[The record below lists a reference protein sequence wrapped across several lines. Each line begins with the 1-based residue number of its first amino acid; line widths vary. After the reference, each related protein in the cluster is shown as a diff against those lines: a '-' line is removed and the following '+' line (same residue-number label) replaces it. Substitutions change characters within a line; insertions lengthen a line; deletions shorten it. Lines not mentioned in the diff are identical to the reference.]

1 MKNINNDN
9 KLHELGLYV
18 NMNLNSINISKQ
30 QNVNI
35 DNSKNDNNSSNTITR
50 IKRKASTMNYK
61 QRELQ
66 ERISNIQTQETKI
79 YEMEKALESAKY
91 SYSEKLKNEKKE
103 FLKVKVK
110 INQLSKQE
118 DDLELKSNADLKNK
132 TRDKQHEDERVISII
147 EETLKK
153 IEQIKNQISIYKS
166 KLMDLEDSVD
176 KAISKLSSSK
186 DFIDKDFVIEE
197 LGFISI
203 EDNVE
208 TGIIININI

>member
-1 MKNINNDN
+1 MTNINNDN

-35 DNSKNDNNSSNTITR
+35 DNNKNDNNSSNTITR

-79 YEMEKALESAKY
+79 YEMEKALESVKY

-103 FLKVKVK
+103 FFKVK

-118 DDLELKSNADLKNK
+118 DDLELKSNTDLKNK
-132 TRDKQHEDERVISII
+132 TRDKQHEDERVISVI

-186 DFIDKDFVIEE
+186 NFIDKDFVIEE

-203 EDNVE
+203 EDNIE

>member
-35 DNSKNDNNSSNTITR
+35 DNNKNDNNSSNTITR

-186 DFIDKDFVIEE
+186 NFIDKDFVIEE

-203 EDNVE
+203 EDNIE

>member
-1 MKNINNDN
+1 MTNINNDN

-35 DNSKNDNNSSNTITR
+35 DNNKNDNNSSNTITR

-79 YEMEKALESAKY
+79 YEMEKALESVKY

-103 FLKVKVK
+103 FFKVK

-118 DDLELKSNADLKNK
+118 DDLELKSNTDLKNK
-132 TRDKQHEDERVISII
+132 KRDKQHEDERVISII

-176 KAISKLSSSK
+176 KAISKISSSK